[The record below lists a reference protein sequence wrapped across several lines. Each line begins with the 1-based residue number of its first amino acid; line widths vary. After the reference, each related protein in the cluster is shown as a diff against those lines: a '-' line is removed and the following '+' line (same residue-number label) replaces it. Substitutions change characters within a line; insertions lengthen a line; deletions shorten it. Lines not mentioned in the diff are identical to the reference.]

1 MEKYSVHVK
10 HLTFIRP
17 VRCDNCGGD
26 ARLIRRSPH
35 GIGGSEVR
43 VFECRECGRQRE
55 QVVKDEASKPTNAA
69 AGLVLFDVCYFV

>member
-55 QVVKDEASKPTNAA
+55 QVVKDEA
-69 AGLVLFDVCYFV
+69 GLLTPLPV